1 MKIRNND
8 AYITREYEGME
19 DFKNNLTHK
28 NIK

>member
-8 AYITREYEGME
+8 AYMTHEYEDMK
-19 DFKNNLTHK
+19 DFINNLTHE